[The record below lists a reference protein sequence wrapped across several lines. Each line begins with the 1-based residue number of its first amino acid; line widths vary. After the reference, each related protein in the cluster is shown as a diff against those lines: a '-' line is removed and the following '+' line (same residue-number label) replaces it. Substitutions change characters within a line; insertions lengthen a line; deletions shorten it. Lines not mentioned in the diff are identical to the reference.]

1 MRRLIRIGLPLVVV
15 TGIFFF
21 AFPRIA
27 DFSQVW
33 ARFQEMTWVE
43 LGSLAFMASWN
54 LAAYWFVMM
63 AALPGSNVW
72 QSMKVNQASTA
83 VANAI
88 PGGGALGIGVT
99 YTMYGEDGFTAA
111 ETTLAILISGIWNNF
126 VKLGMPVVAL
136 ALLVLTGDAGS
147 AVLLAAIAG
156 VVGLLVSIGLFWAVL
171 SSERLAA
178 RVGARVGKV
187 INVLRKLARKNSN
200 LDFAHA
206 TVRFRRDAIGLIQ
219 TRWVRLTVST
229 LVSHLSLYFVM
240 FLALRHVGVTEAEV
254 SWVEA
259 LAAFAFVRLVSALP
273 ITPGG
278 LGVVELGLTAALVAA
293 GGKEAGVVAGVLV
306 YRALTF
312 LVPIPIGLFLYLNWR
327 KGSQGR
333 RARLEEAAAQARRA
347 YLQSTSG
354 DL

>member
-1 MRRLIRIGLPLVVV
+1 MRRFLRIGLPVLVVA
-15 TGIFFF
+15 GIFFF
-21 AFPRIA
+21 AFPKIA

-33 ARFQEMTWVE
+33 ARFQEMTWIEV
-43 LGSLAFMASWN
+43 GSLAFMALWN
-54 LAAYWFVMM
+54 LGAYWFVMM

-99 YTMYGEDGFTAA
+99 YAMYGEYGFTKG
-111 ETTLAILISGIWNNF
+111 ETTLAVLVSGIWNNF

-136 ALLVLTGDAGS
+136 ALLAVTGDAGTG
-147 AVLLAAIAG
+147 VLLAAVAG
-156 VVGLLVSIGLFWAVL
+156 VGGLVASIALFWAVL
-171 SSERLAA
+171 SSARMAA
-178 RVGARVGKV
+178 RVGDRLGKV
-187 INVLRKLARKNSN
+187 VNAARRLLRKEGH
-200 LDFAHA
+200 LDISGA
-206 TVRFRRDAIGLIQ
+206 TMRFRRDAIGLIR
-219 TRWVRLTVST
+219 TRWVRLTIST
-229 LVSHLSLYFVM
+229 LVSHLSLYFVL
-240 FLALRHVGVTEAEV
+240 FLALRHVGVTEGEV
-254 SWVEA
+254 TWVEA

-312 LVPIPIGLFLYLNWR
+312 LLPIPVGLFLYLNWR
-327 KGSQGR
+327 KGSHER
-333 RARLEEAAAQARRA
+333 RARLEEAAARARGA